1 MYEMENKKILQLV
14 VAGVL
19 CAVGLVIP
27 MFMPKIVLGPMSF
40 TLASHVAIFL
50 AMFISPAVAVA
61 VCIGTT
67 LGFFLTTPLII
78 ALRAASHI
86 VFAVIGA
93 LLIKKIPGIIEKPAS
108 SMALNGGLA
117 IVHAACEVAV
127 VSPFFMAGYMFKPE
141 QLETGYLMSV
151 LVLVGGGTLLHSLLD
166 YTIAVVLWK
175 PVRMAMP
182 AVAQLRE

>member
-93 LLIKKIPGIIEKPAS
+93 LLIKKYPVS
-108 SMALNGGLA
+108 SKN
-117 IVHAACEVAV
+117 
-127 VSPFFMAGYMFKPE
+127 
-141 QLETGYLMSV
+141 
-151 LVLVGGGTLLHSLLD
+151 
-166 YTIAVVLWK
+166 
-175 PVRMAMP
+175 
-182 AVAQLRE
+182 QLRLWL